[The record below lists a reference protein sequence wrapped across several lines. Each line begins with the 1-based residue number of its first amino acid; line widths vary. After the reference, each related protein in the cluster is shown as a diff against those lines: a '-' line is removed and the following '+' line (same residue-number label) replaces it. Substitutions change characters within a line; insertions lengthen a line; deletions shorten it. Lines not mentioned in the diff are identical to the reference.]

1 MTWAWLDAYYGGP
14 AVSPKDMA
22 WDISDYK
29 LENLGPDITA
39 PEIDWDAIAALVAAK
54 EEAAKETAESEEL
67 DSPPF
72 PNKTTTVNTESQA
85 SVLATQLREL
95 ADKIESL

>member
-1 MTWAWLDAYYGGP
+1 MHWVQQNSSFREAP
-14 AVSPKDMA
+14 H
-22 WDISDYK
+22 SDNK
-29 LENLGPDITA
+29 PTANLGPDISA

-67 DSPPF
+67 APPPF
-72 PNKTTTVNTESQA
+72 PNKTTTPVAESQA

-95 ADKIESL
+95 ADKIEAL

>member
-1 MTWAWLDAYYGGP
+1 
-14 AVSPKDMA
+14 MA

-39 PEIDWDAIAALVAAK
+39 PEIDWNAIAALVAAK

-67 DSPPF
+67 PP
-72 PNKTTTVNTESQA
+72 PLEEVVETESQA
-85 SVLATQLREL
+85 RTLATQLREL
-95 ADKIESL
+95 ADKIEAL